1 MILYL
6 HGFRSSSLSAKSQQ
20 IQQAMAAA
28 GRENELACPD
38 LPDDP
43 QAAIDLALAT
53 AKSLCGSGSTRELT
67 VIGSSLG
74 GYYATWLKE
83 ELDCKAVVINP
94 AVYAVRDLSTQLG
107 HTEKFHS
114 NAPFSFTAASVRALA
129 RLRKPELTR
138 MSRYYLLACT
148 GDELL
153 DWQEMT
159 HRYDG
164 ARVTLVQGGDHA
176 FSMFETY
183 LPSILDFTAS
193 K

>member
-20 IQQAMAAA
+20 LQQAMAER
-28 GRENELACPD
+28 GRAHELAAPD

-43 QAAIDLALAT
+43 EAAIKLAMGCARQ
-53 AKSLCGSGSTRELT
+53 LCGSGDPRNLT

-74 GYYATWLKE
+74 GYYATWIKE
-83 ELDCKAVVINP
+83 ELDCKAVLINP

-114 NAPFSFTAASVRALA
+114 SAPFSFTADSIHALA
-129 RLRKPELTR
+129 RLYRPALTR
-138 MSRYYLLACT
+138 MQRYFLLACT
-148 GDELL
+148 ADQVL

-183 LPSILDFTAS
+183 LPAILDFTRL
-193 K
+193 

>member
-20 IQQAMAAA
+20 LQRAMEAA
-28 GRENELACPD
+28 GRAHELAAPD

-43 QAAIDLALAT
+43 CAAMELAMAH
-53 AKSLCGSGSTRELT
+53 ARRLCPSGNMQELT

-74 GYYATWLKE
+74 GYYATWLRE
-83 ELDCKAVVINP
+83 ELNCKAVLINP

-107 HTEKFHS
+107 HITKFHS
-114 NAPFSFTAASVRALA
+114 DARFSFTAESVRALA
-129 RLRKPELTR
+129 RLYRPVLTD
-138 MSRYYLLACT
+138 MQRYYLLACT
-148 GDELL
+148 GDEVL

-164 ARVTLVQGGDHA
+164 ARLTLIQGGDHA
-176 FSMFETY
+176 FSMFEHY
-183 LPSILDFTAS
+183 LPAIFDFTRL
-193 K
+193 

>member
-20 IQQAMAAA
+20 LQQAMAAA
-28 GRENELACPD
+28 GRAHELAAPD

-43 QAAIDLALAT
+43 HAAIALAMAH
-53 AKSLCGSGSTRELT
+53 AKQLCPSGNMRDLT

-83 ELDCKAVVINP
+83 ELNCKAVLINP
-94 AVYAVRDLSTQLG
+94 AIYAVRDLSTQLG
-107 HTEKFHS
+107 HTTKFHS
-114 NAPFSFTAASVRALA
+114 DASFSFTAASIRALA
-129 RLRKPELTR
+129 SLYRPVLTD
-138 MSRYYLLACT
+138 MQRYYLLACT
-148 GDELL
+148 DDEVL

-164 ARVTLVQGGDHA
+164 ARLTLIQGGDHA
-176 FSMFETY
+176 FSMFERH
-183 LPSILDFTAS
+183 LPAILDFTAS